1 VAAET
6 LTAHHGG
13 QPDGSD
19 IVTTTQLK
27 QTGSNHV
34 FGATVSVTSGSPNI
48 TDSANGFVASDVGRA
63 VTTTN
68 TSGRKIASVTNA
80 GAAVMDGNA
89 TASSGPQA
97 LTLAP
102 VLTNVTKKTGG
113 YTDKTTAF
121 LPQLPT
127 GAAHQA
133 QRALNEWSNCAGS
146 GTTSTRCQKILAAQG
161 LFVQET

>member
-1 VAAET
+1 M
-6 LTAHHGG
+6 
-13 QPDGSD
+13 
-19 IVTTTQLK
+19 TTTQLK
-27 QTGSNHV
+27 QTGANHV
-34 FGATVSVTSGSPNI
+34 FGSTVSVTNASPNL
-48 TDSANGFVASDVGRA
+48 TDSASGFIATDTGRS

-68 TSGRKIASVTNA
+68 TSGRKILSVTNA

-89 TASSGPQA
+89 SASSGPQA

-127 GAAHQA
+127 GASHLA
-133 QRALNEWSNCAGS
+133 QVALNEWTNCGGA
-146 GTTSTRCQKILAAQG
+146 GTTATRLQKAMAAQG
-161 LFVQET
+161 LLVQET